1 MKLAFTKMHGCG
13 NNYIYFNCFDQTV
26 PDPESLSIKLSEPH
40 FGIGGDGII
49 LISPSDKADAQMR
62 IFNADGSEGKMCG
75 NGIRCV
81 GKYLYDNGM
90 TDGRTT
96 ITIDTL
102 SGVKT
107 LELTVKDGK
116 MQSARVYMGAA
127 ILAPREIPVDMD
139 GENVISAPIVVDEK
153 VYHMTCVSMGNP
165 HCVIFQKEDVDDLD
179 LTRIGP
185 KFEHHPLFPE
195 RVNTEFVNVLPDGSL
210 KMRVWERGSG
220 ETWACGTGSC
230 ERGGKQRSAE
240 VERHIDAEHARD
252 AACDVD
258 AAGKIA
264 VQLNAVKQNT
274 ERNDS
279 TAVGTVL
286 HDDVVYQNSRAVGD
300 DDFFE
305 VTPERQL
312 NADLQVVPAQL
323 ALCGKLRRQLIE
335 TADRSLHHLR
345 EERYKQTVA
354 QRIALGRI
362 FAAVHVNNVAHGLE
376 NEKRQTERH
385 DKIPSGNVIAERG
398 RQQLEREIPV
408 FHRVEQAKTADRAN
422 YRDLLLFVL
431 YLGLLRLV
439 GRLDGV
445 IASENKSGYPGH
457 SGHQNHPRKRLD
469 RAGHVKRCTRQQQDA
484 PLRLFRHDVVEQHA
498 RDGEYDKR
506 SGSKSH

>member
-1 MKLAFTKMHGCG
+1 MSREALSFPAYMPFLLFSKEGIRVKLAFTKMHGCG

-116 MQSARVYMGAA
+116 MQSARVDMGAA

-185 KFEHHPLFPE
+185 KYEHPPLFPE
-195 RVNTEFVNVLPDGSL
+195 RVNTEMVNVLPDGSL
-210 KMRVWERGSG
+210 KMPVWERGSG

-230 ERGGKQRSAE
+230 ATGVAACLNGFANKNEDIVVHLRGGDLTIRYTDE
-240 VERHIDAEHARD
+240 TVFMTG
-252 AACDVD
+252 AA
-258 AAGKIA
+258 
-264 VQLNAVKQNT
+264 T
-274 ERNDS
+274 
-279 TAVGTVL
+279 TVFK
-286 HDDVVYQNSRAVGD
+286 G
-300 DDFFE
+300 E
-305 VTPERQL
+305 
-312 NADLQVVPAQL
+312 
-323 ALCGKLRRQLIE
+323 IE
-335 TADRSLHHLR
+335 
-345 EERYKQTVA
+345 
-354 QRIALGRI
+354 I
-362 FAAVHVNNVAHGLE
+362 
-376 NEKRQTERH
+376 
-385 DKIPSGNVIAERG
+385 
-398 RQQLEREIPV
+398 
-408 FHRVEQAKTADRAN
+408 
-422 YRDLLLFVL
+422 
-431 YLGLLRLV
+431 
-439 GRLDGV
+439 
-445 IASENKSGYPGH
+445 
-457 SGHQNHPRKRLD
+457 
-469 RAGHVKRCTRQQQDA
+469 
-484 PLRLFRHDVVEQHA
+484 
-498 RDGEYDKR
+498 
-506 SGSKSH
+506 